1 LDWIS
6 QTGIR
11 LISILGM
18 INLWATWGSTD
29 TLYFQPHPE
38 VLPRIWWCAT
48 GPLSFLPIH
57 AAGIYGPGAINSQ
70 INEYVISSYIP
81 TLSALLKSSNRPV
94 DTSFKLLSVIQPSAP
109 GVSSIPNT
117 KREFEYIQRHL
128 GELDHVALN
137 GHQGTKQR
145 VMKAMSESNWLH
157 LACHGSQRRDE
168 PTKSALILEDGH
180 LTLEEIIKLDLP
192 KAEFAFLSACQ
203 TITGDESLSDEATH
217 IAGGMLLAGY
227 RGVVATMWS
236 IEDDIAPEVADE
248 FYRRIMEDRGR
259 PDNRKAAEALHYSV
273 ERLRKKE
280 GIPLISWIPFVHM
293 GA

>member
-1 LDWIS
+1 LEWIG

-18 INLWATWGSTD
+18 TALWGVWQYTD
-29 TLYFQPHPE
+29 ALYFQPHPE

-48 GPLSFLPIH
+48 GPLAFLPIH
-57 AAGIYGPGAINSQ
+57 AAGIYSPDAIDSQ
-70 INEYVISSYIP
+70 ISEYVISSYTP
-81 TLSALLKSSNRPV
+81 TLLALLKSSSHPM
-94 DTSFKLLSVIQPSAP
+94 DASFRLLSVIQPSAP
-109 GVSSIPNT
+109 GVSAIPNT
-117 KREFEYIQRHL
+117 KQELENIQQRLGNRE
-128 GELDHVALN
+128 HVVLN

-145 VMKAMSESNWLH
+145 VMKAMLDSHWLH
-157 LACHGSQRRDE
+157 LACHGAQRRDE

-203 TITGDESLSDEATH
+203 TTTGDESLSDEAVH

-236 IEDDIAPEVADE
+236 IEDELAPEVADE
-248 FYRRIMEDRGR
+248 FYRRIMEDGER

-273 ERLRKKE
+273 EKLRKKG

-293 GA
+293 GV